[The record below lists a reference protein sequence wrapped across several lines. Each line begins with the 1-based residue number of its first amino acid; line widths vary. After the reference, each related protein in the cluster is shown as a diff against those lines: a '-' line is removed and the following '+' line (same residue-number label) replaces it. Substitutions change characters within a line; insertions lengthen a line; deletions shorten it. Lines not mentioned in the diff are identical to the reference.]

1 MSGARSHLLLVR
13 GSVLSVS
20 KARLI
25 CCRSVS
31 ARQWPLLSTW
41 RWLVHI
47 PSRHAELT
55 SDVAG
60 HSASAVL
67 AEGESDLAHRGVLPM
82 DLGNAI
88 LRAGRS
94 LAEYQVA
101 PLDDLAPEQ
110 FAHLLHPD
118 QLADE
123 LAQAS
128 ARRIRLKPI
137 LDFTTLLLHG
147 LRAIRYHYATRMSFF
162 ISCVKLHMHQ
172 PEAVPHP
179 LVPAARSPSDRF
191 SAWCST
197 PAGQGVLQQL
207 CWLAPTQP
215 ILVAR
220 LQAEL
225 GTVPAS
231 SQARWVSLSQSRG
244 VPIRTGT
251 SLSWGFHLSWDD
263 AKSLLHTRCTCD
275 LAPWSYPSPLSPPH
289 LRESANSVR
298 FHQNI
303 ALCLVRS
310 NWSLGL
316 HQLPADNSL
325 SSTLWPL
332 ELWGASSICPHP
344 RPHHLPLPRLCPL
357 LDAPCSFLSNPCA
370 PPRCSA
376 RALAPRLLA
385 CKSRTGR
392 CRSQCRSANRPQLP
406 SHQTLAPSLPPEALG
421 AHPCFNHSHRLSICF
436 CRCS

>member
-1 MSGARSHLLLVR
+1 M
-13 GSVLSVS
+13 
-20 KARLI
+20 
-25 CCRSVS
+25 
-31 ARQWPLLSTW
+31 
-41 RWLVHI
+41 HI

-128 ARRIRLKPI
+128 ARRIRLKPV

-179 LVPAARSPSDRF
+179 LVPAVGLPQTGSQP
-191 SAWCST
+191 
-197 PAGQGVLQQL
+197 G
-207 CWLAPTQP
+207 AP
-215 ILVAR
+215 LR
-220 LQAEL
+220 L
-225 GTVPAS
+225 GRVS
-231 SQARWVSLSQSRG
+231 SNNCVGWHLLNKSLSHGS
-244 VPIRTGT
+244 
-251 SLSWGFHLSWDD
+251 
-263 AKSLLHTRCTCD
+263 
-275 LAPWSYPSPLSPPH
+275 
-289 LRESANSVR
+289 
-298 FHQNI
+298 
-303 ALCLVRS
+303 
-310 NWSLGL
+310 
-316 HQLPADNSL
+316 
-325 SSTLWPL
+325 
-332 ELWGASSICPHP
+332 
-344 RPHHLPLPRLCPL
+344 
-357 LDAPCSFLSNPCA
+357 
-370 PPRCSA
+370 
-376 RALAPRLLA
+376 
-385 CKSRTGR
+385 
-392 CRSQCRSANRPQLP
+392 
-406 SHQTLAPSLPPEALG
+406 
-421 AHPCFNHSHRLSICF
+421 RLS
-436 CRCS
+436 

>member
-1 MSGARSHLLLVR
+1 MPYCGR
-13 GSVLSVS
+13 
-20 KARLI
+20 
-25 CCRSVS
+25 
-31 ARQWPLLSTW
+31 
-41 RWLVHI
+41 
-47 PSRHAELT
+47 
-55 SDVAG
+55 
-60 HSASAVL
+60 AV
-67 AEGESDLAHRGVLPM
+67 
-82 DLGNAI
+82 
-88 LRAGRS
+88 S

-110 FAHLLHPD
+110 FSHLLHPD

-128 ARRIRLKPI
+128 ARRIRLKPV
-137 LDFTTLLLHG
+137 LNFSTLLLHG

-207 CWLAPTQP
+207 RWLAPTQQ

-231 SQARWVSLSQSRG
+231 SQALWVSLSQSRG

-263 AKSLLHTRCTCD
+263 AKSLLRTRCTCD
-275 LAPWSYPSPLSPPH
+275 LLPGPIP
-289 LRESANSVR
+289 
-298 FHQNI
+298 
-303 ALCLVRS
+303 ALCLCPTCGEAQTQSASTETFLVFGAVLLVLVFAPTPDHTICLCPDCAHSWMHLAASSPIRV
-310 NWSLGL
+310 LR
-316 HQLPADNSL
+316 PAV
-325 SSTLWPL
+325 PR
-332 ELWGASSICPHP
+332 ELWLHVSS
-344 RPHHLPLPRLCPL
+344 L
-357 LDAPCSFLSNPCA
+357 
-370 PPRCSA
+370 
-376 RALAPRLLA
+376 
-385 CKSRTGR
+385 
-392 CRSQCRSANRPQLP
+392 ANRAQVGAGHNVAQQTGLSCRRIKRWLLRYLQRHSGPIPVSTIRIDCLSAFAGAP
-406 SHQTLAPSLPPEALG
+406 DLNPIFTTVISNMRREGALLCATAHASHEPTIELAHDL
-421 AHPCFNHSHRLSICF
+421 
-436 CRCS
+436 

>member
-1 MSGARSHLLLVR
+1 
-13 GSVLSVS
+13 
-20 KARLI
+20 
-25 CCRSVS
+25 
-31 ARQWPLLSTW
+31 
-41 RWLVHI
+41 
-47 PSRHAELT
+47 
-55 SDVAG
+55 
-60 HSASAVL
+60 
-67 AEGESDLAHRGVLPM
+67 
-82 DLGNAI
+82 
-88 LRAGRS
+88 
-94 LAEYQVA
+94 
-101 PLDDLAPEQ
+101 
-110 FAHLLHPD
+110 
-118 QLADE
+118 
-123 LAQAS
+123 
-128 ARRIRLKPI
+128 
-137 LDFTTLLLHG
+137 
-147 LRAIRYHYATRMSFF
+147 MSFF

-207 CWLAPTQP
+207 RWLAPTQP

-231 SQARWVSLSQSRG
+231 SQALWVSISQFRR

-251 SLSWGFHLSWDD
+251 SLSWSFHLSWDD

-275 LAPWSYPSPLSPPH
+275 LLPGPIP
-289 LRESANSVR
+289 
-298 FHQNI
+298 
-303 ALCLVRS
+303 ALCLCPTCGKAQLSPLPPKLCLVFGAVR
-310 NWSLGL
+310 LVL
-316 HQLPADNSL
+316 VF
-325 SSTLWPL
+325 
-332 ELWGASSICPHP
+332 ASAAGGQFTFVHTVAAGTAGRIKHMPHP

-385 CKSRTGR
+385 CKLRTGR

-406 SHQTLAPSLPPEALG
+406 SHQTLAPSPPPEALG

>member
-1 MSGARSHLLLVR
+1 M
-13 GSVLSVS
+13 
-20 KARLI
+20 
-25 CCRSVS
+25 
-31 ARQWPLLSTW
+31 
-41 RWLVHI
+41 
-47 PSRHAELT
+47 
-55 SDVAG
+55 
-60 HSASAVL
+60 
-67 AEGESDLAHRGVLPM
+67 
-82 DLGNAI
+82 
-88 LRAGRS
+88 
-94 LAEYQVA
+94 
-101 PLDDLAPEQ
+101 
-110 FAHLLHPD
+110 
-118 QLADE
+118 
-123 LAQAS
+123 
-128 ARRIRLKPI
+128 KPV

-207 CWLAPTQP
+207 RWLAPTQP

-220 LQAEL
+220 LQAER

-275 LAPWSYPSPLSPPH
+275 LLPGPIP
-289 LRESANSVR
+289 
-298 FHQNI
+298 
-303 ALCLVRS
+303 ALCLCPTCGKAQIQSASTETLPCVWCGQTGPCVCISCRRTIHFRPHCGRWNCGAHQAYAPPQTTPS
-310 NWSLGL
+310 ASAQTVPTPGCTL
-316 HQLPADNSL
+316 QLPLQSVCSAPL
-325 SSTLWPL
+325 FRESSGST
-332 ELWGASSICPHP
+332 S
-344 RPHHLPLPRLCPL
+344 PRLQI
-357 LDAPCSFLSNPCA
+357 AHS
-370 PPRCSA
+370 
-376 RALAPRLLA
+376 
-385 CKSRTGR
+385 R

>member
-1 MSGARSHLLLVR
+1 M
-13 GSVLSVS
+13 
-20 KARLI
+20 
-25 CCRSVS
+25 
-31 ARQWPLLSTW
+31 
-41 RWLVHI
+41 
-47 PSRHAELT
+47 
-55 SDVAG
+55 
-60 HSASAVL
+60 
-67 AEGESDLAHRGVLPM
+67 
-82 DLGNAI
+82 
-88 LRAGRS
+88 
-94 LAEYQVA
+94 
-101 PLDDLAPEQ
+101 
-110 FAHLLHPD
+110 
-118 QLADE
+118 
-123 LAQAS
+123 
-128 ARRIRLKPI
+128 KPV

-207 CWLAPTQP
+207 RWLAPTQP

-275 LAPWSYPSPLSPPH
+275 LLPGPIP
-289 LRESANSVR
+289 
-298 FHQNI
+298 
-303 ALCLVRS
+303 ALCLCPTCGKAQLSPLPPKLCLVFGAVR
-310 NWSLGL
+310 LVL
-316 HQLPADNSL
+316 VF
-325 SSTLWPL
+325 
-332 ELWGASSICPHP
+332 ASAAGGQFTFVHTVAAGTAGRIKHMPHP

-376 RALAPRLLA
+376 RVTISLSKPASVAVA
-385 CKSRTGR
+385 SNVGSFATSRGTRG
-392 CRSQCRSANRPQLP
+392 
-406 SHQTLAPSLPPEALG
+406 PSLFQPFASIVYLLLPVLLTSTQSSPQSSATCVGKELFSAPLRTILMKPPL
-421 AHPCFNHSHRLSICF
+421 N
-436 CRCS
+436 

>member
-1 MSGARSHLLLVR
+1 MEDGHGWTEQLKVQPEYARVAQFLYERNLLDTPRTCPLCRLSPGTPRHTTMDCPVTKPLADALRSILEQHLQKLDERGTISSAARAWQRSLSQQGQAHLLQEPDP
-13 GSVLSVS
+13 
-20 KARLI
+20 
-25 CCRSVS
+25 VS
-31 ARQWPLLSTW
+31 ARQWPLLSAW

-128 ARRIRLKPI
+128 ARRIRLKPV

-179 LVPAARSPSDRF
+179 LVPAAGLPQTGSQP
-191 SAWCST
+191 
-197 PAGQGVLQQL
+197 G
-207 CWLAPTQP
+207 AP
-215 ILVAR
+215 LR
-220 LQAEL
+220 L
-225 GTVPAS
+225 GRVS
-231 SQARWVSLSQSRG
+231 SNNCVGWHLLNKSLSHGS
-244 VPIRTGT
+244 
-251 SLSWGFHLSWDD
+251 
-263 AKSLLHTRCTCD
+263 
-275 LAPWSYPSPLSPPH
+275 
-289 LRESANSVR
+289 
-298 FHQNI
+298 
-303 ALCLVRS
+303 
-310 NWSLGL
+310 
-316 HQLPADNSL
+316 
-325 SSTLWPL
+325 
-332 ELWGASSICPHP
+332 
-344 RPHHLPLPRLCPL
+344 
-357 LDAPCSFLSNPCA
+357 
-370 PPRCSA
+370 
-376 RALAPRLLA
+376 
-385 CKSRTGR
+385 
-392 CRSQCRSANRPQLP
+392 
-406 SHQTLAPSLPPEALG
+406 
-421 AHPCFNHSHRLSICF
+421 RLS
-436 CRCS
+436 